1 MRCDIFKVYDISCDI
16 SHIYNVILV
25 YITYILYH
33 CCCFVVVVVVVVVFT
48 LNRSFYAATSA
59 VPPGSFLILDPR
71 EIQIMWSQTVK
82 KRKTKR
88 R

>member
-25 YITYILYH
+25 YITYMLYH
-33 CCCFVVVVVVVVVFT
+33 CCCFVVVVVVVFT